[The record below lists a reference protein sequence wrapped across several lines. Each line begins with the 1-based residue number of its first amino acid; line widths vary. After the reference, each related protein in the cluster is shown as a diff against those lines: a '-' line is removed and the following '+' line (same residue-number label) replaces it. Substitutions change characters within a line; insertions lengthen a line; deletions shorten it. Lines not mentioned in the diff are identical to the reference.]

1 VISPAGGR
9 PAPDQKLVAAITAAV
24 QAYLNQEAPPLP
36 RAGGA
41 RGGSAWKLAAR
52 NPSFETPAIRA
63 LSWRGR

>member
-1 VISPAGGR
+1 MISPVGDR
-9 PAPDQKLVAAITAAV
+9 PAPDQRLVAAITVAA
-24 QAYLNQEAPPLP
+24 QSYLNQEAAPPP

-41 RGGSAWKLAAR
+41 RGGSAWKLATR